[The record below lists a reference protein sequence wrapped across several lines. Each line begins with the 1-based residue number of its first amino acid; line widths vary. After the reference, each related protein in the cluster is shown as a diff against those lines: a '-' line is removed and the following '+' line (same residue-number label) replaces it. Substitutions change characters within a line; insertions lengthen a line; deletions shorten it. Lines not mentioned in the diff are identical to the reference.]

1 MRMYYMVIK
10 SYISLL
16 RLLCKLLGI
25 VTIVED
31 NRRTISLF
39 DLHIWRKIAIYIS
52 IKYSKKFLK
61 FIILSSKRNLFV
73 KDSKYSRD
81 ETSSIS
87 FCLLIFEY

>member
-39 DLHIWRKIAIYIS
+39 DLHIWRKIAIYID
-52 IKYSKKFLK
+52 KVFKK
-61 FIILSSKRNLFV
+61 
-73 KDSKYSRD
+73 
-81 ETSSIS
+81 
-87 FCLLIFEY
+87 IFEIYHFILQA

>member
-39 DLHIWRKIAIYIS
+39 DLHI
-52 IKYSKKFLK
+52 
-61 FIILSSKRNLFV
+61 
-73 KDSKYSRD
+73 
-81 ETSSIS
+81 
-87 FCLLIFEY
+87 